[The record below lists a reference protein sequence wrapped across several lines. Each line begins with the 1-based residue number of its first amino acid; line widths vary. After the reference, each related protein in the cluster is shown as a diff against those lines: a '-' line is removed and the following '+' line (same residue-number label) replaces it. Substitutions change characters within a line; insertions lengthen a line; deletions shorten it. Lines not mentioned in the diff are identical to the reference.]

1 MNLDHLVERLKKNR
15 KDEQAQSALYTE
27 LLPDLVS
34 WYERHGFSPHDS
46 EDLAHDAIFKII
58 EKIKQCRYEP
68 NKFIWTVAKNIAR
81 DKWRAP
87 KISSYDSNKDTRRSE
102 ETPQYDPME
111 GCVAA
116 GLARFQN
123 EEGGERA
130 AVIAWRID
138 NVSPKDI
145 AQRIGR
151 SYDATRQFIMQSMK
165 KFKPFVMHCF
175 DRPGEES

>member
-1 MNLDHLVERLKKNR
+1 VNLDHLVERLKKNR

-87 KISSYDSNKDTRRSE
+87 KISSYDSNKIRVDQKKHLSMT
-102 ETPQYDPME
+102 QW
-111 GCVAA
+111 
-116 GLARFQN
+116 
-123 EEGGERA
+123 RA
-130 AVIAWRID
+130 AWLQGWRGF
-138 NVSPKDI
+138 
-145 AQRIGR
+145 R
-151 SYDATRQFIMQSMK
+151 TK
-165 KFKPFVMHCF
+165 KGANELLLS
-175 DRPGEES
+175 RGE